1 MSGAISRSTALER
14 KKINVSGRFEFI
26 QVFGPTPA
34 QFLSFSPPEYDSPHP
49 EQISGGILARISSG
63 EGPLFFSFSVIT
75 GVSLKN
81 WMCDVADMSARQRKF
96 DQRRSRKIPT
106 LGPCTQLVHSLFGV
120 ELDFVA

>member
-14 KKINVSGRFEFI
+14 KKINVSGGFEFI

-34 QFLSFSPPEYDSPHP
+34 QFLSFSAPEYDSPHP

-81 WMCDVADMSARQRKF
+81 WMCDVADMSARDKENLISADRGRY
-96 DQRRSRKIPT
+96 RR
-106 LGPCTQLVHSLFGV
+106 LVRAPSWSILFSV
-120 ELDFVA
+120 SNLVL